1 LEQALTRPP
10 GRSREEANAREAV
23 SFDTNPSPKGTN
35 EDAKR
40 EERVQAWT
48 SSGLLRAARRSDGRD
63 MRRGVRRGV
72 RGSLV
77 GRDDAETLVV
87 SVVRPKIDVQ
97 LYAANDLKNT

>member
-10 GRSREEANAREAV
+10 GRSREETNAREAV
-23 SFDTNPSPKGTN
+23 SFETNPSPKGTN

-48 SSGLLRAARRSDGRD
+48 SSEARAARRSDGRD